1 MKLNEAISKR
11 LAELLQQRDMTS
23 YQLYKQS
30 GTYKS
35 TIGNV
40 LHCKYD
46 SVKIRIIHEI
56 CQGLNITLKEFFD
69 SDLFDEEKLEP

>member
-11 LAELLQQRDMTS
+11 LTQLLEERDMTS

-40 LHCKYD
+40 IHCKYD
-46 SVKIRIIHEI
+46 SVKIRILHEI
-56 CQGLNITLKEFFD
+56 CQGLGITLKEFFD
-69 SDLFDEEKLEP
+69 SELFDEEQLEP